1 MLSNEGKLLLPST
14 HIILLFQI
22 NQIFWQKTFTITILS
37 IRLIEIGLDIVLSLS
52 SVQYLPIAP

>member
-1 MLSNEGKLLLPST
+1 MLKYVFRKAM
-14 HIILLFQI
+14 IIDIFNIANLFLRLQY
-22 NQIFWQKTFTITILS
+22 LS